1 VTDTLPPLLEGVR
14 ILDLS
19 AVISGPLAT
28 GLMADQG
35 AEVWK
40 VESLAG
46 GDMTRALGAQHR
58 GLTAMFATVN
68 RNKKSIALDLKDPRG
83 REALLALAA
92 QCDVFVEN
100 FRPGAAARLGLDY
113 EAVKAVRPEVIY
125 LSISGF
131 GPEGPYTKRRV
142 YDPVI
147 QAVSGLAEAQGGAEP
162 SLMRTLVCDKVTA
175 LTAAQALS
183 AALFARAQGK
193 GGRRLSLS
201 MLDAALYF
209 NWSDLFWNHTF
220 LSPEAE
226 AHPELADTFGI
237 SRTADGHLCAIVG
250 AGVDFS
256 EFTTEGAMAALDEYD
271 IPCAPALSRSAV
283 PDDPQVQASESLL
296 PHEHPVAGPMRQ
308 PRPPVRDGA
317 PVRLAPAP
325 LLGAD
330 TEAVLAEAGLSA
342 EAIAALRAA
351 GVAR

>member
-1 VTDTLPPLLEGVR
+1 MTDDLPPLLEGVR

-58 GLTAMFATVN
+58 GVTAMFATVN

-83 REALLALAA
+83 RDALLALAA

-100 FRPGAAARLGLDY
+100 FRPGAAERLGLGYD
-113 EAVKAVRPEVIY
+113 AIKAVRPEVIY

-131 GPEGPYTKRRV
+131 GPEGPYVKRRV

-147 QAVSGLAEAQGGAEP
+147 QAVSGLADAQGGTEP
-162 SLMRTLVCDKVTA
+162 ALMRTLICDKVTA

-183 AALFARAQGK
+183 AALFARAQGR

-220 LSPEAE
+220 LSPEAQP
-226 AHPELADTFGI
+226 HPELADTFGI

-256 EFTTEGAMAALDEYD
+256 AFTTEGAMVALDEYD
-271 IPCAPALSRSAV
+271 IPCAPSLPRHAV
-283 PDDPQVQASESLL
+283 PLDPQVQASESLV
-296 PHEHPVAGPMRQ
+296 PHQHPQAGPMRQ
-308 PRPPVRDGA
+308 PRPPVRDGT
-317 PVRLAPAP
+317 PVQLTPAPA
-325 LLGAD
+325 LGAD
-330 TEAVLAEAGLSA
+330 TEAVLLAAGLSPA
-342 EAIAALRAA
+342 QVAALREA
-351 GVAR
+351 GVAA